1 MALIAPRER
10 PQRSMQVMMKQDP
23 GANLPMDLG
32 LLEGT
37 FIMPTGRRKPS
48 IFSEPRR
55 RWQLELHRARQRF
68 IELRMG
74 WSYKYLSKRKPR
86 PKMGLRPVG
95 PTAQALYTQM
105 YTAFADGDITTLS
118 NICTEGLLA
127 SFKSRI
133 ASRPRNER
141 LRWTLHKFIRG
152 PKFVSHRIAILPYK
166 GSAIRQLVVRM
177 RTRQSLARMVSGGP
191 GRPDALVQGTGEEK
205 EVSEYLVLQRRMWKE
220 IEEPWMVWGTTE
232 ETDPDTVLSSSIPA
246 RVTEKS
252 SLE

>member
-1 MALIAPRER
+1 MASIAPRER
-10 PQRSMQVMMKQDP
+10 PQRSMQVMIKQDP
-23 GANLPMDLG
+23 GASLPMDLG

-37 FIMPTGRRKPS
+37 FIMPTGRRTPS

-95 PTAQALYTQM
+95 PTAQALYRQM
-105 YTAFADGDITTLS
+105 YTAFAEGDITTLS
-118 NICTEGLLA
+118 TICTEGLLA

-166 GSAIRQLVVRM
+166 GSAIRQVVVRM
-177 RTRQSLARMVSGGP
+177 RSRQSLAQMVSRGP
-191 GRPDALVQGTGEEK
+191 GRPDALIQGTGEEK
-205 EVSEYLVLQRRMWKE
+205 DVSEYLVLQRRMWKE

-232 ETDPDTVLSSSIPA
+232 ETDPDTVLSSSIPTQ
-246 RVTEKS
+246 VTEKT
-252 SLE
+252 